1 MRLFDLWVHGEF
13 AKALGWTLLHS
24 LWEGAAIALALALVL
39 GIARSSRVR
48 YGAACL
54 AMVAMLIGF
63 GGTFWR
69 LAPLER
75 SAVITRAHDLPLPA
89 NAATD
94 DKPSP
99 HAGASW
105 DASDFLPWLAPAWM
119 LGVLLFQLRCLA
131 SWAAAGRMRGTGICG
146 APEAWTIALDRL
158 RARLKLTQPV
168 MLMESC
174 LAEVPVV
181 IGHLR
186 PVILMPVGLL
196 AGLPAGQIESIL
208 LHELA
213 HISRADYLVNL
224 VQTFFEGL
232 LFYHPAAWW
241 ISRVIRAERENC
253 CDDLVV
259 ETSGNALEYASAL
272 AALAELRTRE
282 VALAATGGNLVE
294 RIRRL
299 LARPERPGAGI
310 APILSAGVLVVTC
323 ALALAAWQTPVQNAP
338 AIEPKIPVPQ
348 APILQDRPLRIL
360 PATEVMT
367 IESQIPVP
375 QASILQIIPPQVLP
389 IPQAGT
395 PAGNTVR
402 ITGFLGTPKPMDPA
416 MAPYRKWIQEEVP
429 NIITKAERLA
439 FWSYETKEEKDQFI
453 EQFWER
459 RNPTPGSSQN
469 AFRDVHYRRIA
480 YVNDRFATAA
490 TPGWRT
496 DRGRIYIVYGP
507 PDEIDSHPTGGAYT
521 RPAAEGGGQETAYPF
536 EQWRYRHIEGLGNDV
551 VLEFV
556 DRSQRGEYK
565 LGASRLKTGPVFEST
580 GPGAHAIVIML
591 ADRRMRVTIP
601 IEFEA
606 RQYLITESTTT
617 ADGKTLPGS
626 QSLVTSQESVT
637 TMGAIP
643 LPPGFYTFT
652 AVVKDTAS
660 SNEKTYVVSFTVN

>member
-13 AKALGWTLLHS
+13 AKAVGWTLLHS
-24 LWEGAAIALALALVL
+24 LWEGAAIALALALVF
-39 GIARSSRVR
+39 GVARSSRVR

-63 GGTFWR
+63 GVTFWR
-69 LAPLER
+69 LAPHQ
-75 SAVITRAHDLPLPA
+75 SGAVITRAHDLPFAA
-89 NAATD
+89 NAVGD

-99 HAGASW
+99 KAGSSW

-119 LGVLLFQLRCLA
+119 LGVLLFQLRCIA
-131 SWAAAGRMRGTGICG
+131 SWAAAGRMRGTGIYS
-146 APEAWTIALDRL
+146 APEAWTSALDRL

-168 MLMESC
+168 LLMESC

-186 PVILMPVGLL
+186 PMILMPVGLL
-196 AGLPAGQIESIL
+196 AGLPAAQIESIL

-213 HISRADYLVNL
+213 HIRRADYLVNL
-224 VQTFFEGL
+224 IQTFLEGL

-241 ISRVIRAERENC
+241 ISRVIRMERENC

-282 VALAATGGNLVE
+282 VALAATGGNLVK
-294 RIRRL
+294 RIHRL
-299 LARPERPGAGI
+299 LARPERQGAGI

-323 ALALAAWQTPVQNAP
+323 ALALTAWQTPVQNAP
-338 AIEPKIPVPQ
+338 VIEPKIPVPL
-348 APILQDRPLRIL
+348 APILALTAWQTPVQNDP
-360 PATEVMT
+360 V
-367 IESQIPVP
+367 IEPKIPVP
-375 QASILQIIPPQVLP
+375 LAPIVQIIPPHSP
-389 IPQAGT
+389 IPGGAT
-395 PAGNTVR
+395 PVGNTVR
-402 ITGFLGTPKPMDPA
+402 ITGFLGTPSAMDPA

-429 NIITKAERLA
+429 YFITKTERLA
-439 FWSYETKEEKDQFI
+439 FYSYQTKEEKDQFI
-453 EQFWER
+453 AQFWER
-459 RNPTPGSSQN
+459 RNPTPGSPQN
-469 AFRDVHYRRIA
+469 AIRDEHYRRIA
-480 YVNDRFATAA
+480 YANDRFATAA

-496 DRGRIYIVYGP
+496 DRGRIFITYGP

-521 RPAAEGGGQETAYPF
+521 RPASEGGGQETAYPF
-536 EQWRYRHIEGLGNDV
+536 EQWRYRHLEGIGNDI

-556 DRSQRGEYK
+556 DRSQRGDYK

-580 GPGAHAIVIML
+580 GAGAHAIVIML

-601 IEFEA
+601 IGLEA
-606 RQYLITESTTT
+606 SQYLITESTTT
-617 ADGKTLPGS
+617 ADGKGLPGS
-626 QSLVTSQESVT
+626 QSLVTPRESLT

-643 LPPGFYTFT
+643 LQPGFYTFT

-660 SNEKTYVVSFTVN
+660 STEKSYIVNFTVN